1 MAAYLDTNIFDRLY
15 GKIGCTG
22 ADIANLRKK
31 IYGRELSIPLSIHT
45 LEEILLDRR
54 ARPELRVA
62 KTKLTL
68 SLGNYRRMVKP
79 WDQLLS
85 DDLRAY
91 AATGEAGRP
100 FIDTDLQNIITD
112 GISELIETDGEE
124 LDEDMI
130 AALEESKRRG
140 ERFRTTIGE
149 LLGDMRQPE
158 NPVAGVFPED
168 FEGAAVTLA
177 EKLAR
182 RHGVLGECQQRGIDG
197 ILRIKS
203 VRMLL
208 GATLSCHYG
217 STVSEAQSAGASI
230 DLRHAVSAAAVAK
243 TLVTEDSQLRRILAP
258 VPIDDF
264 EVADL
269 RTFLQTVA

>member
-149 LLGDMRQPE
+149 LLGDMRQAE
-158 NPVAGVFPED
+158 SPVAELFPEY
-168 FEGAAVTLA
+168 FEAAAVPLA
-177 EKLAR
+177 EKLAE
-182 RHGVLGECQQRGIDG
+182 RHGVLGECKQRGIDG
-197 ILRIKS
+197 LLRIRS
-203 VRMLL
+203 VHMIL
-208 GATLSCHYG
+208 GATLSSLH
-217 STVSEAQSAGASI
+217 ESAVGEPPRSSNSI
-230 DLRHAVSAAAVAK
+230 DVRHAVSAAAVAK
-243 TLVTEDSQLRRILAP
+243 TLVTEDGQLRRVLERVP
-258 VPIDDF
+258 VDDF
-264 EVADL
+264 EVVDL

>member
-22 ADIANLRKK
+22 ADIASLRKK

-85 DDLRAY
+85 DDLLAY
-91 AATGEAGRP
+91 AATGEAGRA

-130 AALEESKRRG
+130 EALEESKRRG
-140 ERFRTTIGE
+140 EKFRTAIGA
-149 LLGDMRQPE
+149 LLGDLKQPE
-158 NPVAGVFPED
+158 DPVAESFLEFFEATGVM
-168 FEGAAVTLA
+168 LA
-177 EKLAR
+177 EKFAEHQGLFS
-182 RHGVLGECQQRGIDG
+182 ECQQRGVDG
-197 ILRIKS
+197 LLRIKS

-208 GATLSCHYG
+208 GATLSCQYG
-217 STVSEAQSAGASI
+217 STVSEPQSACGSI

-243 TLVTEDSQLRRILAP
+243 TLVTEGSELRRVLAR

-264 EVADL
+264 EVVDL